1 MFKRKGKIVV
11 CATVFVF
18 MLCSSLFA
26 GGVQDSFEDLN
37 NSVNELMGGSGS
49 KKEEPKTNSQNTS
62 SQNKETAPVEK
73 AEPAKPAEP
82 VLVVKEMVLP
92 TEPNS
97 EDDFDVTITED
108 GQGARVTGY
117 KGKSGGV
124 YIPATIQG
132 LPVKEVY
139 FKITATE
146 PTYVNALVVSEGCE
160 KIIIGNE
167 NLSNTSYNVSYHVYE
182 NRDYATYK
190 GYSYDKE
197 KNCYQLYVDK
207 KVVEEINPK
216 GFELGLISLPD
227 SIVEFRLYRT
237 AITEFEVPANV
248 KTVSILPVTLEK
260 VSFRGVPES
269 IAKDAFH
276 GTQLSHIELPEGLK
290 RIETNAFEKCKL
302 KSISLPSSLTHIG
315 EEAFYS
321 TSLEAITI
329 PGSVEVL
336 EDDVFRECDNLKTVV
351 ISDGVKEIRST
362 FDSLESLESVTLPS
376 TLEKLHGYSGY
387 TPGSFSRCNNLKEL
401 IIPENLT
408 KLQFYEPKYY
418 YRGEKYFEEEDDS
431 AFSGCSKLPLGT
443 QARLKKLGYTGRF

>member
-26 GGVQDSFEDLN
+26 GGVQDSFEELN

-108 GQGARVTGY
+108 GQGAKVTGY

-139 FKITATE
+139 FYITATE

-160 KIIIGNE
+160 KIIIN
-167 NLSNTSYNVSYHVYE
+167 NNT
-182 NRDYATYK
+182 TYK
-190 GYSYDKE
+190 MRTSNQDGYEYYGYGKY
-197 KNCYQLYVDK
+197 YQLSVDK

-227 SIVEFRLYRT
+227 SIVEFELEGT

-248 KTVSILPVTLEK
+248 KTVGSLPSTLEK

-269 IAKDAFH
+269 IAERAFH
-276 GTQLSHIELPEGLK
+276 GTQISHIELPEGLK
-290 RIETNAFEKCKL
+290 RIEASAFENCKL

-315 EEAFYS
+315 EKAFYS
-321 TSLEAITI
+321 SSLEAVTI

-336 EDDVFRECDNLKTVV
+336 EDNVFRECANLKTVV

-362 FDSLESLESVTLPS
+362 FSSLKSLESVTLPS
-376 TLEKLHGYSGY
+376 TLEKLHGPEQNADRYRY
-387 TPGSFSRCNNLKEL
+387 DYGSFRFCENLKEL

-408 KLQFYEPKYY
+408 KLQFYEPKSYF
-418 YRGEKYFEEEDDS
+418 RGDREYFEKESDS
-431 AFSGCSKLPLGT
+431 AFEGCSKLPLGT
-443 QARLKKLGYTGRF
+443 QARLKKLGYTGSF

>member
-26 GGVQDSFEDLN
+26 SGVKDSFEELN
-37 NSVNELMGGSGS
+37 NSVNELVGGSSS
-49 KKEEPKTNSQNTS
+49 KKEESKTKSQNTS
-62 SQNKETAPVEK
+62 SQNNETAPVEK

-108 GQGARVTGY
+108 GQGAKVIGY

-132 LPVKEVY
+132 LPVKEVD

-160 KIIIGNE
+160 KIIIGDGE
-167 NLSNTSYNVSYHVYE
+167 RYRTPYN
-182 NRDYATYK
+182 DYYAPYK
-190 GYSYDKE
+190 GYSYDEE
-197 KNCYQLYVDK
+197 KNCYKLYVDK

-227 SIVEFRLYRT
+227 SIVEFSLNRT

-248 KTVSILPVTLEK
+248 KTVGDLPSTLEK
-260 VSFRGVPES
+260 VSFRGVPE
-269 IAKDAFH
+269 IIGKYAFYN
-276 GTQLSHIELPEGLK
+276 TQLSHIELPEGLK
-290 RIETNAFEKCKL
+290 RIETGAFEKCKL

-315 EEAFYS
+315 EMAFGS
-321 TSLEAITI
+321 SSLEAVTI

-336 EDDVFRECDNLKTVV
+336 EDSVFSGCDNLKTVV
-351 ISDGVKEIRST
+351 ISDGVKEIRSA
-362 FDSLESLESVTLPS
+362 FARLRSLESVTLPS
-376 TLEKLHGYSGY
+376 TLEKLHGPDRDGG
-387 TPGSFSRCNNLKEL
+387 GSFVRCENLKEL

-408 KLQFYEPKYY
+408 KLQFYEPESY
-418 YRGEKYFEEEDDS
+418 YRGEKYFAKEFDS
-431 AFSGCSKLPLGT
+431 AFKGCSKLNLGT
-443 QARLKKLGYTGRF
+443 QARLKKLGYTGEF

>member
-26 GGVQDSFEDLN
+26 GGVQDSFEELN
-37 NSVNELMGGSGS
+37 NSVNELIGGSGS

-108 GQGARVTGY
+108 GQGAKVIGY

-132 LPVKEVY
+132 LPVKEVD

-160 KIIIGNE
+160 KIIIGD
-167 NLSNTSYNVSYHVYE
+167 E
-182 NRDYATYK
+182 NRHRPYYYDSYVPYK
-190 GYSYDKE
+190 GYSYDEE

-227 SIVEFRLYRT
+227 SIVEFRLHRT

-248 KTVSILPVTLEK
+248 KTVGFLPVTLEK

-269 IAKDAFH
+269 IAEYAFYN
-276 GTQLSHIELPEGLK
+276 TQLSHIELPEGLK
-290 RIETNAFEKCKL
+290 RIEASAFQGCEL
-302 KSISLPSSLTHIG
+302 KSISLSSSLTHIG
-315 EEAFYS
+315 EEAFRS
-321 TSLEAITI
+321 TSLEAVTI

-336 EDDVFRECDNLKTVV
+336 EDEVFSGCANLKTVV

-362 FDSLESLESVTLPS
+362 FGRLQSLESVTLPS
-376 TLEKLHGYSGY
+376 TLEKLHGSERGSGG
-387 TPGSFSRCNNLKEL
+387 GSFRLCENLKEL

-408 KLQFYEPKYY
+408 KLQFYEPKGY
-418 YRGEKYFEEEDDS
+418 YRGEKYFQEEFDDT
-431 AFSGCSKLPLGT
+431 FEGCSKLPLGT
-443 QARLKKLGYTGRF
+443 QARLKKLGYTGSF

>member
-26 GGVQDSFEDLN
+26 SGVKDSFEELN
-37 NSVNELMGGSGS
+37 NSVNELVGGSDS
-49 KKEEPKTNSQNTS
+49 KKGESKTKSQNTS
-62 SQNKETAPVEK
+62 SQNKET
-73 AEPAKPAEP
+73 EP

-108 GQGARVTGY
+108 GQGAKVIGY

-132 LPVKEVY
+132 LPVKEVD

-160 KIIIGNE
+160 KIILGDGERYRNP
-167 NLSNTSYNVSYHVYE
+167 YH
-182 NRDYATYK
+182 DYYAPYK
-190 GYSYDKE
+190 GYSYDEK

-227 SIVEFRLYRT
+227 SIVEFSLNRT
-237 AITEFEVPANV
+237 SITEFEVPPNV
-248 KTVSILPVTLEK
+248 KTVGDLPSSLEK

-269 IAKDAFH
+269 IAENAFYN
-276 GTQLSHIELPEGLK
+276 TQLSHIELPEGLK

-315 EEAFYS
+315 EMAFGS
-321 TSLEAITI
+321 SSLEAVTI

-336 EDDVFRECDNLKTVV
+336 EDSVFSGCDNLKTVV
-351 ISDGVKEIRST
+351 ISDGVKEIRSA
-362 FDSLESLESVTLPS
+362 FARLRSLESVTLPS
-376 TLEKLHGYSGY
+376 TLEKLHGSSRDAGD
-387 TPGSFSRCNNLKEL
+387 GSFLFCENLKEL
-401 IIPENLT
+401 IIPDNLT
-408 KLQFYEPKYY
+408 KLQFYEPESYT
-418 YRGEKYFEEEDDS
+418 RGGRYFREDDS
-431 AFSGCSKLPLGT
+431 AFKGCSKLQLGT
-443 QARLKKLGYTGRF
+443 QARLKKLGYTGEF